1 MKAFAKILIIS
12 ACFVLVGAIIAGV
25 GVALGAKGF
34 VFDRGGKLITVKG
47 EGVGSYVEASEKLE
61 AFSEATIDVKCGKVI
76 VEAGNEYSI
85 EIKYSAEELK
95 PTYAVKNGKLE
106 VTSPNGGFFLNF
118 GMFDF
123 DKNYVKV
130 IVPSD
135 ALKNLSVDS
144 SAGEVDISGLTGTS
158 DGTITVRA
166 SAGGI
171 DIENVYGF
179 GELNVKS
186 SAGGVDLEGV
196 TVGSAVVKSSAG
208 SIEIKDFEGSLEADS
223 SAGGVEVSL
232 RDGAYSDAKYSV
244 SLKASAGSV
253 EVDGRHIK
261 GSEYSFGSGSKYII
275 HIKSSAGSVK
285 FDTNR

>member
-25 GVALGAKGF
+25 GVAFGAKGF
-34 VFDRGGKLITVKG
+34 VFDRNGKIVSVKG
-47 EGVGSYVEASEKLE
+47 EGVGSSVEASEKLE
-61 AFSEATIDVKCGKVI
+61 VFSEAKIDVKCGKVI

-85 EIKYSAEELK
+85 EIKCSAEELK
-95 PTYAVKNGKLE
+95 PTYSVKNGKLE

-123 DKNYVKV
+123 DKIYVKV
-130 IVPSD
+130 TVPRS

-158 DGTITVRA
+158 DGKITVRA

-208 SIEIKDFEGSLEADS
+208 SIEIKNFEGSLEADS

-253 EVDGRHIK
+253 EVDGRNIK
-261 GSEYSFGSGSKYII
+261 GSEYSFGNGSKYII

>member
-1 MKAFAKILIIS
+1 ME
-12 ACFVLVGAIIAGV
+12 
-25 GVALGAKGF
+25 LG
-34 VFDRGGKLITVKG
+34 IT
-47 EGVGSYVEASEKLE
+47 
-61 AFSEATIDVKCGKVI
+61 
-76 VEAGNEYSI
+76 
-85 EIKYSAEELK
+85 
-95 PTYAVKNGKLE
+95 
-106 VTSPNGGFFLNF
+106 TSPTPER
-118 GMFDF
+118 
-123 DKNYVKV
+123 YTVHV
-130 IVPSD
+130 
-135 ALKNLSVDS
+135 
-144 SAGEVDISGLTGTS
+144 AGEVDISGLTGTS
-158 DGTITVRA
+158 DGKITVRA
-166 SAGGI
+166 SAGSI

-275 HIKSSAGSVK
+275 HIKSSAGNVK

>member
-25 GVALGAKGF
+25 GVAFGAKGF
-34 VFDRGGKLITVKG
+34 VFDRNGKIVSVKG
-47 EGVGSYVEASEKLE
+47 EGVGSSVEAREKLE
-61 AFSEATIDVKCGKVI
+61 AFSEAPIDVKCGKVI

-95 PTYAVKNGKLE
+95 PTYSVRNGKLE

-130 IVPSD
+130 TVPHG

-158 DGTITVRA
+158 DGTITIRA

-208 SIEIKDFEGSLEADS
+208 SIEIKNFEGSLDADS

-253 EVDGRHIK
+253 EVDGRNIK
-261 GSEYSFGSGSKYII
+261 GSEYSFGNGSKYII

>member
-34 VFDRGGKLITVKG
+34 VFDRDGKIVTVRG
-47 EGVGSYVEASEKLE
+47 EVVGSSVEASEKLE

-158 DGTITVRA
+158 DGKITVRA

-179 GELNVKS
+179 GELN
-186 SAGGVDLEGV
+186 
-196 TVGSAVVKSSAG
+196 VKSSAG

>member
-34 VFDRGGKLITVKG
+34 VFDRDGKILTVRGESFGG
-47 EGVGSYVEASEKLE
+47 SVEASEKLE
-61 AFSEATIDVKCGKVI
+61 AFSEAEIDINCGKAII
-76 VEAGNEYSI
+76 VAGNEYSI
-85 EIKYSAEELK
+85 EIKCSAEELK
-95 PTYAVKNGKLE
+95 PTYTVRNGKLE
-106 VTSPNGGFFLNF
+106 VTSPNDGFFLNF

-130 IVPSD
+130 TVPRD
-135 ALKNLSVDS
+135 ALKNLSVES
-144 SAGEVDISGLTGTS
+144 SAGEVNISGLTGTP
-158 DGTITVRA
+158 DGKITVRA

-171 DIENVYGF
+171 DIENVYGY

-186 SAGGVDLEGV
+186 SAGGVDLDGV

-208 SIEIKDFEGSLEADS
+208 SIEIKDFEGSLDADS

-232 RDGAYSDAKYSV
+232 RDGVYSDAKYSV
-244 SLKASAGSV
+244 WMKASAGSI
-253 EVDGRHIK
+253 EINGRHIS
-261 GSEYSFGSGSKYII
+261 GSEYQFGSGNDYVIR
-275 HIKSSAGSVK
+275 IKSSAGSIE
-285 FDTNR
+285 FDAD

>member
-25 GVALGAKGF
+25 GVAFGAKGF
-34 VFDRGGKLITVKG
+34 VFDRNGKIVSVKG
-47 EGVGSYVEASEKLE
+47 EGVGRSVEASEKLE

-95 PTYAVKNGKLE
+95 PTYAVRNGKLE

-130 IVPSD
+130 TVPRS

-144 SAGEVDISGLTGTS
+144 SAGEVDISELTGTS
-158 DGTITVRA
+158 DGKITVRA

-208 SIEIKDFEGSLEADS
+208 SLEIKNFEGSLEADS

-253 EVDGRHIK
+253 EVDGRNIK
-261 GSEYSFGSGSKYII
+261 GSEYSFGNGSEYII

>member
-25 GVALGAKGF
+25 GVGLGAKGF
-34 VFDRGGKLITVKG
+34 VFDRSGKIIAVKKENRDG
-47 EGVGSYVEASEKLE
+47 AVNISERLE
-61 AFSEATIDVKCGKVI
+61 AFSSARIDVSFGKVT
-76 VEAGNEYSI
+76 VVSGNEYSI
-85 EIKYSAEELK
+85 EIKCPSEKMK
-95 PTYAVKNGKLE
+95 PTYSVRNGELE
-106 VTSPNGGFFLNF
+106 VASPNDGFFLNF

-130 IVPSD
+130 TVPRD

-158 DGTITVRA
+158 DGKITVRA

-179 GELNVKS
+179 GELDVKS
-186 SAGGVDLEGV
+186 SAGGVDLDGV
-196 TVGSAVVKSSAG
+196 TVGKAVVKSSAG
-208 SIEIKDFEGSLEADS
+208 GIEIEDFEGSLDADS

-232 RDGAYSDAKYSV
+232 RGGVYSDAKYSV
-244 SLKASAGSV
+244 SLKASAGSL
-253 EVDGRHIK
+253 EVDGRNIK
-261 GSEYSFGSGSKYII
+261 GSEYSFGSGSEYII
-275 HIKSSAGSVK
+275 RVKSSAGSIR

>member
-34 VFDRGGKLITVKG
+34 VFDREGKIITVKG
-47 EGVGSYVEASEKLE
+47 EGVGSSVEASEKLE

-144 SAGEVDISGLTGTS
+144 SAGEVDISELTGTS

-208 SIEIKDFEGSLEADS
+208 SIEIKDFEGSLDADS

-232 RDGAYSDAKYSV
+232 RDGAYSDTKYSV

>member
-47 EGVGSYVEASEKLE
+47 EGVGSSVEASEKLE

-208 SIEIKDFEGSLEADS
+208 SIEIKDFEA
-223 SAGGVEVSL
+223 A
-232 RDGAYSDAKYSV
+232 
-244 SLKASAGSV
+244 LKLILPQAALKCPCAT
-253 EVDGRHIK
+253 EHIRTR
-261 GSEYSFGSGSKYII
+261 SIRF
-275 HIKSSAGSVK
+275 
-285 FDTNR
+285 R

>member
-12 ACFVLVGAIIAGV
+12 AGFVLVGAIIAGV

-47 EGVGSYVEASEKLE
+47 EGVGSSVEASEKLE

-123 DKNYVKV
+123 DKNYV
-130 IVPSD
+130 
-135 ALKNLSVDS
+135 
-144 SAGEVDISGLTGTS
+144 
-158 DGTITVRA
+158 
-166 SAGGI
+166 
-171 DIENVYGF
+171 
-179 GELNVKS
+179 
-186 SAGGVDLEGV
+186 
-196 TVGSAVVKSSAG
+196 
-208 SIEIKDFEGSLEADS
+208 
-223 SAGGVEVSL
+223 
-232 RDGAYSDAKYSV
+232 
-244 SLKASAGSV
+244 
-253 EVDGRHIK
+253 
-261 GSEYSFGSGSKYII
+261 
-275 HIKSSAGSVK
+275 
-285 FDTNR
+285 

>member
-1 MKAFAKILIIS
+1 
-12 ACFVLVGAIIAGV
+12 
-25 GVALGAKGF
+25 
-34 VFDRGGKLITVKG
+34 
-47 EGVGSYVEASEKLE
+47 
-61 AFSEATIDVKCGKVI
+61 
-76 VEAGNEYSI
+76 
-85 EIKYSAEELK
+85 
-95 PTYAVKNGKLE
+95 
-106 VTSPNGGFFLNF
+106 
-118 GMFDF
+118 MFDF

-158 DGTITVRA
+158 DGKITVRA

-186 SAGGVDLEGV
+186 SAGGVDIDGV

-208 SIEIKDFEGSLEADS
+208 SLEIKNFEGSLDADS

-261 GSEYSFGSGSKYII
+261 GSEYSFGNGSEYII